1 VTCSLCKRHIE
12 KWENYT
18 SETLYRELRS
28 TQRYTC
34 GACAAN
40 ATLYRVGDLTYS
52 DFADVITR
60 VDVLYKRDS
69 TSPVM
74 VEVSEDAG
82 ASWRF
87 MGGFGAALAAVKAKA
102 VAA

>member
-52 DFADVITR
+52 DFSDVITR

-82 ASWRF
+82 ESWRLC
-87 MGGFGAALAAVKAKA
+87 GGFGAALTRAKARA